1 MKNLFTLLIVV
12 FLCQVVTAQHH
23 DADNNHGK
31 FEIQYG
37 VMAEPHFIEREFYL
51 PVGLTT
57 SLLYDHRWKAT
68 AFGGYMFSE
77 RITAPM
83 VGIELAYE
91 FHINDKFFIEPH
103 VKFENIFAHENHQL
117 YTVGTSLGYKM
128 GEFHPSLALGYI
140 WEGEKRILLTGVKMS
155 FNLHFKIKKQRL

>member
-1 MKNLFTLLIVV
+1 MKNLITLVFAV
-12 FLCQVVTAQHH
+12 FLFQGISAQQHH

-77 RITAPM
+77 HITAPM
-83 VGIELAYE
+83 VGIELA
-91 FHINDKFFIEPH
+91 
-103 VKFENIFAHENHQL
+103 
-117 YTVGTSLGYKM
+117 
-128 GEFHPSLALGYI
+128 
-140 WEGEKRILLTGVKMS
+140 
-155 FNLHFKIKKQRL
+155 